1 MNRRVALSLLILAAV
16 AAPAASQGPPSD
28 SIVTRDTA
36 VERRVKE
43 VASNLRCPVCQG
55 LSILDS
61 PSELAQDMVRL
72 VREQVAAGRTT
83 AEIESTF
90 VNSYGEWVLL
100 KPPAHGVNLTV
111 WLGPFLLLIAGGAV
125 LYVAVRRWVRR
136 GGEAMAAP
144 TGTAADLAER
154 REVLRRSLAELDADF
169 AQGKLTQADYAA
181 LKARD
186 ESELAAV
193 RAALKITKP
202 ERPAGAAAAAAVP
215 AAGGGRMQRAG
226 WWIAGTAVFA
236 AVAVLALRGSVAPR
250 QEGGTMTGRQF
261 GEGAAEPAENPRLA
275 ELEAKVAKD
284 SNDHA
289 ALIELGH
296 LYMQQQ
302 RLQAAADVSM
312 RAVKLR
318 PRAKESAEAFAHL
331 GMILW
336 GANETEAGLQSIE
349 QALMLSPDLPEALLY
364 KGIILFAGANNPRGA
379 ISAWERYLEVAPPGA
394 ETARVRSM
402 LEMAREQARQ

>member
-1 MNRRVALSLLILAAV
+1 MNRRVALSLLFLAAV
-16 AAPAASQGPPSD
+16 ALPAVGQGPVAD
-28 SIVTRDTA
+28 SIVARDTA

-72 VREQVAAGRTT
+72 VREQVAAGKTK
-83 AEIESTF
+83 AAIESVF
-90 VNSYGEWVLL
+90 VQSYGEWVLL
-100 KPPAHGVNLTV
+100 KPPARGANLAV
-111 WLGPFLLLIAGGAV
+111 WLGPFLLLFAGGVV

-169 AQGKLTQADYAA
+169 AQGKLTEIDYSA

-186 ESELAAV
+186 EAELAAV
-193 RAALKITKP
+193 RAALKVTKP
-202 ERPAGAAAAAAVP
+202 ERPAAAVP
-215 AAGGGRMQRAG
+215 AVAGGRRMHPAVLWVAG
-226 WWIAGTAVFA
+226 AIVFGS
-236 AVAVLALRGSVAPR
+236 VAVLALRGSVAPR
-250 QEGGTMTGRQF
+250 EEGGTMTGLQF
-261 GEGAAEPAENPRLA
+261 PGEGAADPAENPRLV
-275 ELEAKVAKD
+275 ELEARIARD

-312 RAVKLR
+312 RAVRMR

-336 GANETEAGLQSIE
+336 GANELEPGLQSIE

-364 KGIILFAGANNPRGA
+364 KGIILFAGANDPRGA
-379 ISAWERYLEVAPPGA
+379 ISAWERYLAVAPPGA
-394 ETARVRSM
+394 ETARVRGM